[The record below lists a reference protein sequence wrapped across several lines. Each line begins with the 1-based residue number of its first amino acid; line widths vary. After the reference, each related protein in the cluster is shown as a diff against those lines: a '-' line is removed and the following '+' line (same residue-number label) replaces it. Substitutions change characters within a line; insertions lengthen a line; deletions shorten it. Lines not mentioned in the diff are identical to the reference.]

1 MLVHDHKYNLNLHYL
16 TLQWRIGMFTASSS
30 FCICSYVVENYQ
42 LMTVLYIKKYLW
54 QNICVFDNVLNS
66 VLNIN
71 ILLCTI
77 VSGMNRNRIQHL
89 NIYLSPSSLSKVDRC
104 MSQKQIISSLF
115 GADIEITTHNSNHTI
130 FHIDEHCPYLFITTP
145 YQSSSNFL
153 TVTLSKSIYL
163 CKNSK

>member
-1 MLVHDHKYNLNLHYL
+1 MQYIYIYVMHAFRTCTHCAECIKYKLRYKYYHKSKQSSVTSKAKLRFSKYFDCKWFKCMLVHDHKYNLNLHYL

-77 VSGMNRNRIQHL
+77 VSGTREWTAIGS
-89 NIYLSPSSLSKVDRC
+89 NI
-104 MSQKQIISSLF
+104 
-115 GADIEITTHNSNHTI
+115 
-130 FHIDEHCPYLFITTP
+130 
-145 YQSSSNFL
+145 
-153 TVTLSKSIYL
+153 
-163 CKNSK
+163 